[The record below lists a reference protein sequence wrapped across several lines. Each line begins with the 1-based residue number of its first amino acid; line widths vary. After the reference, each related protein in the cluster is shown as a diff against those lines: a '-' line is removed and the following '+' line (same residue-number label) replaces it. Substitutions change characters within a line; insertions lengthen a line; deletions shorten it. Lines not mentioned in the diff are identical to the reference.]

1 MMLILDE
8 CLCIHLEAIKNGLVD
23 GTGEV
28 IQVGED
34 DKLINM
40 Q

>member
-8 CLCIHLEAIKNGLVD
+8 CLCIHLEVIKNGLVD

-28 IQVGED
+28 IQIGDTE
-34 DKLINM
+34 
-40 Q
+40 